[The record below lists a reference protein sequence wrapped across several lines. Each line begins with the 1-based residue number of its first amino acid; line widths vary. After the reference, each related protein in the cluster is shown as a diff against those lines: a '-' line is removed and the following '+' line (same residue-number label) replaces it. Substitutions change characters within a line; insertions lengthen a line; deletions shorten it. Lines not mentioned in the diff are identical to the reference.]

1 MLTNRQTGCLRSQLS
16 EIDTFVALRAVSEIA
31 RPIFICLRAQTC
43 CHRLPRFGL
52 TKPLQIMSASVQ
64 SPNLRTEAI
73 AGVTTFFTM
82 AYIIVVNPSILSTPG
97 TGMAFSG
104 VLTATVLVCF
114 VMTLLMGLYAKLPFA
129 VAPGM
134 GINAYFTF
142 TIILT
147 QKVWWQVALGIVFWA
162 GVLFLIISVTPV
174 RETIA
179 KAIPA
184 ELRLGTAAGIGI
196 FLTFIGLKNAG
207 LIAADPVTFVKLG
220 TLGLPAILTVVAT
233 SISVWLL
240 TRKSAFAFLAGIAAA
255 TLLGWAL
262 GLVKAP
268 PRLLSAPDFSTVFL
282 KLDILGALK
291 LSLLPAII
299 GILFTDLFDSIS
311 TFIGVAHAADLLDEH
326 GHPKNLKQGLVVDSL
341 ATLGAGVAGTS
352 SGTAYIESIAGI
364 NMGGRT
370 GMTSVFT
377 ALCFLPCFFLAP
389 LAGMVPP
396 YATASVLI
404 LVGTSMFRSVGK
416 ISFSKIEEGLPA
428 FLTIIL
434 IPLTFSITQGILW
447 GFISHVGL
455 YWIVGR
461 RRDVHPVMYALAA
474 VSVGLLLLEHVRF

>member
-1 MLTNRQTGCLRSQLS
+1 
-16 EIDTFVALRAVSEIA
+16 
-31 RPIFICLRAQTC
+31 
-43 CHRLPRFGL
+43 
-52 TKPLQIMSASVQ
+52 MS
-64 SPNLRTEAI
+64 LRTEAI
-73 AGVTTFFTM
+73 AGITTFFTM
-82 AYIIVVNPSILSTPG
+82 AYIVVVNPTILSTPG

-114 VMTLLMGLYAKLPFA
+114 VMTLMMGLYAKLPFA

-134 GINAYFTF
+134 GINAFFTF

-147 QKVWWQVALGIVFWA
+147 QKVWWQTALGIIFWA
-162 GVLFLIISVTPV
+162 GVLFLLISVTPL

-184 ELRLGTAAGIGI
+184 ELRIATATGIGI
-196 FLTFIGLKNAG
+196 FITFIGLKNAG
-207 LIAADPVTFVKLG
+207 FIISDPVTFVKLG
-220 TLGLPAILTVVAT
+220 TLGTPALLSMLGLIVTV
-233 SISVWLL
+233 LL
-240 TRKSAFAFLAGIAAA
+240 LIRRSALAYLAGIFVVTLVAFLAGQI
-255 TLLGWAL
+255 T
-262 GLVKAP
+262 AP
-268 PRLLSAPDFSTVFL
+268 PSLFSRPDFQTVFL

-311 TFIGVAHAADLLDEH
+311 TFIGVAHAADMLDEN
-326 GHPKNLKQGLVVDSL
+326 GNPRNLRQGLIVDSF
-341 ATLGAGVAGTS
+341 ATFGAGLAGTS

-364 NMGGRT
+364 ESGGRT

-389 LAGMVPP
+389 LAGMVPV
-396 YATASVLI
+396 YATAPVLI
-404 LVGTSMFRSVGK
+404 LVGAAMFKSVHN
-416 ISFSKIEEGLPA
+416 IDFRKIEEGLPA

-455 YWIVGR
+455 YLVVGR
-461 RRDVHPVMYALAA
+461 RKEIHPVMYVLALVAI
-474 VSVGLLLLEHVRF
+474 GLLLLEHSELTRWLHV

>member
-1 MLTNRQTGCLRSQLS
+1 MT
-16 EIDTFVALRAVSEIA
+16 
-31 RPIFICLRAQTC
+31 
-43 CHRLPRFGL
+43 
-52 TKPLQIMSASVQ
+52 
-64 SPNLRTEAI
+64 SPSFAKTNLRTEAV
-73 AGVTTFFTM
+73 AGLTTFFTM
-82 AYIIVVNPSILSTPG
+82 SYIVVVNPSILSSEG

-104 VLTATVLVCF
+104 VLTATVLLCF

-134 GINAYFTF
+134 GINAFFTF

-162 GVLFLIISVTPV
+162 GVLFLIISITPI

-184 ELRLGTAAGIGI
+184 ELRIGTAAGIGV

-220 TLGLPAILTVVAT
+220 SLGLPALLTIVGT
-233 SISVWLL
+233 GFSVWLI
-240 TRKSAFAFLAGIAAA
+240 TRKSAFAFLAGMLIA
-255 TLLGWAL
+255 TLLGWAF

-268 PRLLSAPDFSTVFL
+268 PSFFSAPDFQTVFL

-291 LSLLPAII
+291 LSLVPAII
-299 GILFTDLFDSIS
+299 AILFTDLFDSIS
-311 TFIGVAHAADLLDEH
+311 TFIGVAHAADLLDEN
-326 GHPKNLKQGLVVDSL
+326 GHPRNLKQGLVVDSF
-341 ATLGAGVAGTS
+341 ATFGAGLAGTS
-352 SGTAYIESIAGI
+352 SGTAYIESVAGI

-370 GMTSVFT
+370 GLTSVFT

-389 LAGMVPP
+389 LAGMVPA

-404 LVGTSMFRSVGK
+404 LVGAAMFKSVNQ

-447 GFISHVGL
+447 GFISHVGMYL
-455 YWIVGR
+455 LVGR
-461 RRDVHPVMYALAA
+461 RNEIHPVMFVLA
-474 VSVGLLLLEHVRF
+474 VISIGLLLLEHARF

>member
-1 MLTNRQTGCLRSQLS
+1 MT
-16 EIDTFVALRAVSEIA
+16 
-31 RPIFICLRAQTC
+31 
-43 CHRLPRFGL
+43 
-52 TKPLQIMSASVQ
+52 
-64 SPNLRTEAI
+64 SPAFPKTNLRTEAI

-82 AYIIVVNPSILSTPG
+82 SYIVIVNPSILSTEG

-104 VLTATVLVCF
+104 VLTATVLLCF
-114 VMTLLMGLYAKLPFA
+114 VMTLFMGLYAKLPFA

-134 GINAYFTF
+134 GINAFFTF

-147 QKVWWQVALGIVFWA
+147 QKVWWQVALGIIFWA
-162 GVLFLIISVTPV
+162 GVLFLLISITPI

-184 ELRLGTAAGIGI
+184 ELRIGTAAGIGV

-220 TLGLPAILTVVAT
+220 TLGLPALLTILAT
-233 SISVWLL
+233 GVSVWLV
-240 TRKSAFAFLAGIAAA
+240 TRKSAFAFLAGILVA
-255 TLLGWAL
+255 TLLGWTF

-268 PRLLSAPDFSTVFL
+268 PSFFSAPDFQSVFL

-291 LSLLPAII
+291 LSLAPAII
-299 GILFTDLFDSIS
+299 AILFTDLFDSIS
-311 TFIGVAHAADLLDEH
+311 TFIGVAHAADLLDEN
-326 GHPKNLKQGLVVDSL
+326 GHPRNLKQGLIVDSF
-341 ATLGAGVAGTS
+341 ATLGAGLAGTS
-352 SGTAYIESIAGI
+352 SGTAYIESVAGI

-370 GMTSVFT
+370 GLTSVFT

-389 LAGMVPP
+389 LAGMVPA

-404 LVGTSMFRSVGK
+404 LVGAAMFKSVGQ

-447 GFISHVGL
+447 GFISHVGMYL
-455 YWIVGR
+455 LAGR
-461 RRDVHPVMYALAA
+461 RREIHPVMYVLAL
-474 VSVGLLLLEHVRF
+474 VSIGLLVLEHARF

>member
-1 MLTNRQTGCLRSQLS
+1 MNASP
-16 EIDTFVALRAVSEIA
+16 V
-31 RPIFICLRAQTC
+31 
-43 CHRLPRFGL
+43 
-52 TKPLQIMSASVQ
+52 TKHD
-64 SPNLRTEAI
+64 LRTEAI
-73 AGVTTFFTM
+73 AGITTFFTM
-82 AYIIVVNPSILSTPG
+82 AYIVVVNPSILSTPG

-104 VLTATVLVCF
+104 VLTATVLICF
-114 VMTLLMGLYAKLPFA
+114 VMTLLMGVYAKLPFA

-142 TIILT
+142 TVILT

-162 GVLFLIISVTPV
+162 GVLFLLISITPI

-179 KAIPA
+179 KAIPS
-184 ELRLGTAAGIGI
+184 ELRIATAAGIGI

-207 LIAADPVTFVKLG
+207 MITSDPVTFVKLG
-220 TLGLPAILTVVAT
+220 TLDFKTLLAILGLIVTVVLW
-233 SISVWLL
+233 I
-240 TRKSAFAFLAGIAAA
+240 RRSALAFLSGIFVVTLIAWA
-255 TLLGWAL
+255 TGQ
-262 GLVKAP
+262 VKAP
-268 PRLLSAPDFSTVFL
+268 EQMFTAPDFKTVFL
-282 KLDILGALK
+282 KLDVIGALK

-311 TFIGVAHAADLLDEH
+311 TFIGVAHAADLLDEN
-326 GHPKNLKQGLVVDSL
+326 GNPRNLRQGLIVDSL

-364 NMGGRT
+364 NSGGRT
-370 GMTSVFT
+370 GLTSIFT

-396 YATASVLI
+396 YATAPVLI
-404 LVGTSMFRSVGK
+404 LVGASMFKSVGQ
-416 ISFSKIEEGLPA
+416 INFARIEEGLPA

-455 YWIVGR
+455 YLVTGR
-461 RRDVHPVMYALAA
+461 RKDVHPVMFVLAA
-474 VSVGLLLLEHVRF
+474 VAIALLVLEHTKF